1 MGSEVELSR
10 EASLQES
17 ERVMEESEDL
27 ELKRDV
33 KIEGEERG
41 ELDEETL
48 ETLRQLHHELELE
61 DELGEEVAWEDI
73 KVTQDP
79 VDLFFERLSMIKD
92 IIVKKFRKEDQF
104 QETFQGWD
112 HVPKAGDEIVR
123 ELEDAWNL
131 YTRGVEAIP
140 SRSVGYVLRILGQNP
155 TEDEIVDM
163 VMKANCDWEGLMSRS
178 DFVNVAVEIIKGSC
192 DQMDDV
198 KAAFRVFDH
207 NNDGSISKEELKE
220 AMVNF
225 GTRCTDEEFATM
237 FAEADQN
244 NDGLIDFDEF
254 VAMMLPSTAGAEVS
268 GVMGST

>member
-1 MGSEVELSR
+1 MEL
-10 EASLQES
+10 E
-17 ERVMEESEDL
+17 
-27 ELKRDV
+27 
-33 KIEGEERG
+33 KIEIKETMETTDDDTGK
-41 ELDEETL
+41 LDEETL

-61 DELGEEVAWEDI
+61 DVMEEEVAWEDV
-73 KVTQDP
+73 KVQVDP
-79 VDLFFERLSMIKD
+79 VEVFMDTLNMIKER
-92 IIVKKFRKEDQF
+92 ITKRFKKESQV
-104 QETFQGWD
+104 QEILKD
-112 HVPKAGDEIVR
+112 ELPKAGDEITR

-131 YTRGVEAIP
+131 YTRGVDEIP

-163 VMKANCDWEGLMSRS
+163 VMKANCDWEGLMSRN
-178 DFVNVAVEIIKGSC
+178 DFIGVAVEIIKGSC

-225 GTRCTDEEFATM
+225 GTRCTDDEFTTM

-254 VAMMLPSTAGAEVS
+254 VAMMLPSTAQAQ